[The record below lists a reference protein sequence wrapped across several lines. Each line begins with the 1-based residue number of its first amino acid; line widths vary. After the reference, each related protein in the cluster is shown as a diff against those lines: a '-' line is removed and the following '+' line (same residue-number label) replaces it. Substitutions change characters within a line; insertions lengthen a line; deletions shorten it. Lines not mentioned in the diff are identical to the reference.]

1 METVCNEELGIRNEE
16 LFTYPS
22 GFATSPKLSEEL
34 DGLESRVS
42 CLVSRVSYLVSCISI
57 KETKSIGL
65 VVPG

>member
-22 GFATSPKLSEEL
+22 GFVTSPKLREEL
-34 DGLESRVS
+34 DGLESCVL
-42 CLVSRVSYLVSCISI
+42 CLVSCISI
-57 KETKSIGL
+57 KEMKSIGL